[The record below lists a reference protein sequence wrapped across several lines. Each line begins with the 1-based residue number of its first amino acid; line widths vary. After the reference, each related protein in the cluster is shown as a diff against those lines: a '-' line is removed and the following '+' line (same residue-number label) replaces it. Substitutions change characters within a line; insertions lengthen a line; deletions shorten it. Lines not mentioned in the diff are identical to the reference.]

1 MSVENEIIEIINRDK
16 NPLYPQKK
24 AEKNLLVLLQKLTD
38 ENKKTLKPTILKLLK
53 KYRNEILNSASHDK
67 YKLASIVA
75 FTILNYSEYKSH
87 WGVDYDKILDWYCPS
102 WFSQYYNNDQWLH
115 IGYEKLL
122 LYMKKG
128 YLSPSDRKIAEELV
142 GLPDTYNDFQEI
154 TLSKH
159 IWTLFQN
166 ESEVHLTK
174 RYPKF
179 GKLEWSK
186 KLVELANEKK
196 IDRTKL
202 LTECLLT
209 STRNFNKIAVGFFF
223 DIFEKLKATNQE
235 LTTLQKHLFTVL
247 QSQHSKPINQT
258 LKYLKHIHK
267 EPDFDIEGFMEQVPL
282 LLSWNV
288 KAVVNS
294 TLSLLDALIKAY
306 PDRKESLGK
315 LALQALTQEDE
326 GLQTRALKLLA
337 KHKLLE
343 NRDILNEINP
353 YTEGLYQ
360 SAKALLPNIREEHP
374 PKESIETITP
384 QYIREDNRIVYPKSL
399 EEMVFFLSSILDKS
413 APYEYE
419 LFVELLPQV
428 DKHLDADNAEIVAP
442 AMQRAYKYY
451 IKWGTSEIVYNHLHF
466 IAACALLHYGWLLIK
481 RVSDDFN
488 SVKISDKLHKLFFD
502 NFKTPRGADFSDIV
516 QREYQENGQN
526 LQAFHKLLVS
536 LQAYTYR
543 DIEPVD
549 FYNLKKEASP
559 LYLLKLRIRE
569 VLEAIERQK
578 ELRLSLSLPTHAPCS
593 IEPKHFIER
602 TVSSDEL
609 SDLQIQTALLRVE
622 YDGLKEELAKL
633 SDSEIKLLLAYLADK
648 ESFSL
653 KKIEHPAWWLITIL
667 RKKDAVAFKR
677 FAQHHK
683 LSKNSLEQVLSTSF
697 EVKQEPWEYETWV
710 KGKKV
715 TVTQITKKIRF
726 EQSHFFMN
734 LPFDTLFKSIYIQNK
749 KHGDFPSLDAIY
761 GLYLFSTVPEPYL
774 SKLTQ
779 KAAEDWGSAQMVRA
793 LEQIMLYLVE
803 AWRDFGPS
811 AYLYVAYMMLYT
823 CKPLRHLS
831 AELWYKATLEG
842 AMNQRLL
849 GEMLGKLEHNEYT
862 PLKQFTDLIVSHM
875 LHLSDLH
882 DQGLHTLLS
891 SMIANMND
899 EPIKGTKKL
908 LEIYL
913 EVLHTTKLTM
923 PDDTREKIVH
933 WDETKSLKT
942 IIKKVLKD

>member
-1 MSVENEIIEIINRDK
+1 MNVVEEFENIVLSQKENLIFPFLKKLTKKDK
-16 NPLYPQKK
+16 ALLYPIVKK
-24 AEKNLLVLLQKLTD
+24 AYKNTLDAWLHGNSTKAQ
-38 ENKKTLKPTILKLLK
+38 ENIVFL
-53 KYRNEILNSASHDK
+53 SAF
-67 YKLASIVA
+67 V
-75 FTILNYSEYKSH
+75 ILNYE
-87 WGVDYDKILDWYCPS
+87 DYSRMSYRLPEIIDDKNVLSWYCPS

-186 KLVELANEKK
+186 KLVELANENK
-196 IDRTKL
+196 IDRRKL
-202 LTECLLT
+202 ITECLLT
-209 STRNFNKIAVGFFF
+209 STRNFNKISVGFFF
-223 DIFEKLKATNQE
+223 DIFEKLNATDQE
-235 LTTLQKHLFTVL
+235 LITLQKHLFTVL

-258 LKYLKHIHK
+258 LKYLKRIHK
-267 EPDFDIEGFMEQVPL
+267 EPYFDIEGFMEQVPL

-315 LALQALTQEDE
+315 LALQALSQEDE
-326 GLQTRALKLLA
+326 GLQIKALKLLS

-343 NRDILNEINP
+343 NRDILNEIEP

-360 SAKALLPNIREEHP
+360 SAKVLLPDIGEVHP
-374 PKESIETITP
+374 QKESIKVVPP
-384 QYIREDNRIVYPKSL
+384 QYIREDNRIVYPESL
-399 EEMVFFLSSILDKS
+399 EDMVFFLSSILDKS

-428 DKHLDADNAEIVAP
+428 DKHLNADNAEIVAP
-442 AMQRAYKYY
+442 AIQRAYKYY
-451 IKWGTSEIVYNHLHF
+451 VKWGTSEIVYNHLHF

-481 RVSDDFN
+481 RVSDNFN
-488 SVKISDKLHKLFFD
+488 NVKISDKLHKLFFD
-502 NFKTPRGADFSDIV
+502 NFKSTRGAAFSNIV
-516 QREYQENGQN
+516 QREYQENDRT

-536 LQAYTYR
+536 LQAHTYR
-543 DIEPVD
+543 DIKPID

-559 LYLLKLRIRE
+559 LYLLKLRTGEI
-569 VLEAIERQK
+569 LEAIELQK
-578 ELRLSLSLPTHAPCS
+578 EVRPSLSLPTHTPYS
-593 IEPKHFIER
+593 IEPKCFVER
-602 TVSSDEL
+602 VVTSDEI
-609 SDLQIQTALLRVE
+609 SDFQMQTALLRIE
-622 YDGLKEELAKL
+622 LDGLEEQAAKL
-633 SDSEIKLLLAYLADK
+633 HDSEIKSLLAYLADK

-653 KKIEHPAWWLITIL
+653 KSIEHPAWWLIAIL
-667 RKKDAVAFKR
+667 RKKDTVAFKR
-677 FAQHHK
+677 FSQHYK
-683 LSKNSLEQVLSTSF
+683 LSENSLEQVLSTSF
-697 EVKQEPWEYETWV
+697 ETKQEPWEYETWV

-726 EQSHFFMN
+726 EQSHYFMN
-734 LPFDTLFKSIYIQNK
+734 LPFDTLFKYIYIQHK
-749 KHGDFPSLDAIY
+749 KYGDFPSLDAIY

-779 KAAEDWGSAQMVRA
+779 KASEDWGSAQMERV

-803 AWRDFGPS
+803 AWRNFGSS
-811 AYLYVAYMMLYT
+811 AYLFVAYMMLYT
-823 CKPLRHLS
+823 SKPLRHLS
-831 AELWYKATLEG
+831 AELWYKATFEG
-842 AMNQRLL
+842 TMNQRLL
-849 GEMLGKLEHNEYT
+849 GEILGKLEHNEYA
-862 PLKQFTDLIVSHM
+862 PLKRFTDLVTSHM

-908 LEIYL
+908 LEIYV
-913 EVLHTTKLTM
+913 EVLHTIKRAI
-923 PDDTREKIVH
+923 P
-933 WDETKSLKT
+933 DETLEKLVLWIEIKNLRKT
-942 IIKKVLKD
+942 INAIL